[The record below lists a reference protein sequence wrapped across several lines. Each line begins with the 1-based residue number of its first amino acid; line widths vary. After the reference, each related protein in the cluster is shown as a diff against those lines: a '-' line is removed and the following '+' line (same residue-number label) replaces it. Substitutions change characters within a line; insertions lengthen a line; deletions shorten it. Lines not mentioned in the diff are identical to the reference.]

1 MQYSIFQNDFYEERP
16 GVPWAYRVSIT
27 AFDLVYPIKLFT
39 YAVKEVILP
48 EVELMTFKVHYLGRS
63 FDIPT
68 RYRNSSTFTM
78 KFSERND
85 LAAYSWIQRLYERTY
100 NGLRSDLS
108 TDLRIRV
115 EILDP
120 STINSKDTSLDFT
133 TSKRKEGNTK
143 TEENEDFSLKGND
156 AEVVEIY
163 DFSGC
168 FIDKIDDL
176 ELDYSSEEILEW
188 SLTVQFNEMKVTY
201 PKHAKTNLPEE
212 QDNIETVDV
221 PKKGSRDIDFTT
233 ANQIRDEDWL
243 MRIGANGY
251 GGPGG
256 GGKGAGNWNGQEK
269 PGEYGLSET
278 GEKEARNLYGNSP
291 DGNDAHNDNSAKEK
305 SNASKK
311 KEPEVKLNPLER
323 AEFVE
328 QTGLDYDSA
337 DNETKKKWK
346 EANEERKRQI
356 RERLEMEEKADAFAN
371 ENFNGNR
378 AEVARNVF
386 ILIKTP
392 DIEDETVER
401 IIRKN
406 ANAELALQE
415 IAVGFLP
422 VKQFDITQEERAAY
436 IKRANELLEKIK
448 QNKVKATEEANK

>member
-27 AFDLVYPIKLFT
+27 AFDLAYPIKLFT
-39 YAVKEVILP
+39 YAVKEVNLP

-85 LAAYSWIQRLYERTY
+85 LAAYSWIHRLYERTY

-120 STINSKDTSLDFT
+120 SSINSKDTSLDFT

-143 TEENEDFSLKGND
+143 VDETEDFSLKGND

-176 ELDYSSEEILEW
+176 ELDYSSEEIFEW

-212 QDNIETVDV
+212 KDNIQTVDV
-221 PKKGSRDIDFTT
+221 PKKEGRNIDFTT
-233 ANQIRDEDWL
+233 ASQIRDEDWL

-269 PGEYGLSET
+269 PGEYGLSAT
-278 GEKEARNLYGNSP
+278 GEKEARNWNGNSP
-291 DGNDAHNDNSAKEK
+291 DGSDAHNDNSAKEK
-305 SNASKK
+305 SNPKK
-311 KEPEVKLNPLER
+311 KEPEVNLNPMER

-346 EANEERKRQI
+346 EGNEERKRQI
-356 RERLEMEEKADAFAN
+356 RERLEVEERAEKFAN
-371 ENFNGNR
+371 ENFNGNQENDIR
-378 AEVARNVF
+378 NISILLYQENVDAETIKRIARENENAYDALVQLASNFVPNTIPLTMQGRRKVVA
-386 ILIKTP
+386 
-392 DIEDETVER
+392 
-401 IIRKN
+401 
-406 ANAELALQE
+406 
-415 IAVGFLP
+415 
-422 VKQFDITQEERAAY
+422 
-436 IKRANELLEKIK
+436 RANELLAEVER
-448 QNKVKATEEANK
+448 NRVKATEEANK